1 MSLQQLIVLGS
12 LGLMVMLLVRGKQ
25 EPSFVF
31 GGVAFLYLVLG
42 LIDVKQM
49 LAQFTN
55 EGLVTVVALLLVS
68 VVLDKSHLIDL
79 VVQRLL
85 RGGYRWALLK
95 LTLTTGAYSAFLN
108 NTAVVAS
115 LIGPLRESRHHSAS
129 RLLLP
134 MCYAASIGGVLTL
147 VGTSTNL
154 LVSSFLIG
162 RGLAPLQMFDLL
174 PVGAL
179 ILVSSTLVMVWTY
192 PYLLKDGSQQVSAVA
207 AYFLEAKVLPRS
219 SLIGCSVHDSGLRN
233 LGHLF
238 LSEVVR
244 DGRLIAPV
252 EPDEV
257 IAEGDLLVFA
267 GDVTRLDLLARFS
280 GLQMY
285 GQAQGLPIDNLVEVI
300 VAPSAPISRQTV
312 RDVNFRSRF
321 DAAVVA
327 VRRGEHQL
335 KGSIGSTLLMVG
347 DQLVLAVGKDFEKRN
362 NLVRNFIVVSRPSV
376 SKFVDPVKSFIAVG
390 AFMAVVCLAAL
401 GAVNLLKGLLALL
414 VLALAAGY
422 VKTSELRRNLP
433 LDLTLIIGSALV
445 ISDVML
451 STGTAHLL
459 SSALLSVF
467 EPWGAMGVLAGILL
481 LTWVL
486 TELMTNNAAVAL
498 SFPIALALADTL
510 HVQPAPFVMAA
521 LYGASAS
528 FITPYG
534 YQTNLMVMAPGKYA
548 LADYLRAGTPVAA
561 VYLATALA
569 AIPVFFPF
577 VR

>member
-1 MSLQQLIVLGS
+1 MTLQQLIVIGS
-12 LGLMVMLLVRGKQ
+12 LALLVMLLVRGKH

-31 GGVAFLYLVLG
+31 AGVAFLYLLVG
-42 LIDVKQM
+42 LIDVKQA

-79 VVQRLL
+79 AVQRLL
-85 RGGYRWALLK
+85 CGGYRWTLLK

-162 RGLAPLQMFDLL
+162 RGLPPLQMFDLL

-179 ILVSSTLVMVWTY
+179 ILVSTSLVMVFTF
-192 PYLLKDGSQQVSAVA
+192 PHLLKDSPRQADVPAV
-207 AYFLEAKVLPRS
+207 YFLEAKVLPRS
-219 SLIGCSVHDSGLRN
+219 ALIGRSVQDSGLRN

-257 IAEGDLLVFA
+257 IVEGDVLVFA
-267 GDVTRLDLLARFS
+267 GDVTRLDLLSRFG

-285 GQAQGLPIDNLVEVI
+285 SQAEGLPLDNLVEVI
-300 VAPSAPISRQTV
+300 VAPNAPIARQTV

-347 DQLVLAVGKDFEKRN
+347 DQLVLAVGKDFDKRN

-390 AFMAVVCLAAL
+390 AFMAVVCLS
-401 GAVNLLKGLLALL
+401 AVGVINLLKGLLALL

-451 STGTAHLL
+451 STGSAHLL
-459 SSALLSVF
+459 STGLLSLF
-467 EPWGAMGVLAGILL
+467 EPWGAVGALVGILL

-498 SFPIALALADTL
+498 SFPIALAVADKL
-510 HVQPAPFVMAA
+510 QVQPAPFVMAA

-528 FITPYG
+528 FLTPYG
-534 YQTNLMVMAPGKYA
+534 YQTNLMVMAPGKYS
-548 LADYLRAGTPVAA
+548 LVDYLRAGSPVALA
-561 VYLATALA
+561 YLATALV

-577 VR
+577 AR